1 MSHQH
6 TTQTSGQGMLERV
19 FKLREH
25 GTTAR
30 TEVIAGFTTFLT
42 MVYIVFVN
50 PQILGVAGMDTS
62 AVFVTTC
69 LIAAFGSIMMGLFAN
84 LPVALAPAMGLNAFF
99 AFVVV
104 QAMGLPWQVGM
115 GAIFWGAI
123 GLLLLTIFRV
133 RYWMIAN
140 IPVSLRVGITSGIG
154 LFIGMMGLKNAGVIV
169 ANPETLV
176 SIGNL
181 TSHSVLLGILGFFII
196 AILASRNIHAAVLV
210 SIVVTTLLGWMLG
223 DVHYNGIVSAPP
235 SVMTVVGHVDLAGS
249 FNLGL
254 KNAGV
259 IVANPETLVSIGNLT
274 SHSVLLGILGFFI
287 IAILASRNIHA
298 AVLVSI
304 VVTTLL
310 GWMLGDVHYNG
321 IVSAPPSV
329 MTVVGHVDLAGSF
342 NLGLA
347 GVIFSFM
354 LVNLF
359 DSSGTLIGVTDK
371 AGLADEKGKFPRM
384 KQALYVDSI
393 SSVTGSFIGTS
404 SVTAYIESSSGVS
417 VGGRTGLT
425 AVVVGLLFLLVIF
438 LSPLAG
444 MVPGYAAAGALIYV
458 GVLMTSSLAR
468 VNWQDLTES
477 VPAFITAVMMPF
489 SFSITEGIALG
500 FISYCVMK
508 IGTGRLRDL
517 SPCVIIVALLFIL
530 KIVFIDAH

>member
-1 MSHQH
+1 MNQPH

-69 LIAAFGSIMMGLFAN
+69 LIAALGSILMGVFAN

-181 TSHSVLLGILGFFII
+181 TSHSVLLGVLGFFII

-210 SIVVTTLLGWMLG
+210 SIIVTTLLGWMFG

-235 SVMTVVGHVDLAGS
+235 S
-249 FNLGL
+249 
-254 KNAGV
+254 
-259 IVANPETLVSIGNLT
+259 IAN
-274 SHSVLLGILGFFI
+274 
-287 IAILASRNIHA
+287 
-298 AVLVSI
+298 
-304 VVTTLL
+304 
-310 GWMLGDVHYNG
+310 
-321 IVSAPPSV
+321 
-329 MTVVGHVDLAGSF
+329 VVGHVDLAGSF

-384 KQALYVDSI
+384 KQALYVDSV
-393 SSVTGSFIGTS
+393 SSVVGSFIGTS

-444 MVPGYAAAGALIYV
+444 MVPPYAAAGALIYV

-468 VNWQDLTES
+468 VNWQDLTEA

-517 SPCVIIVALLFIL
+517 SPCVIIVALLFVL

>member
-1 MSHQH
+1 MSQQH
-6 TTQTSGQGMLERV
+6 TTQASGQGMLERV

-69 LIAAFGSIMMGLFAN
+69 LIAAF
-84 LPVALAPAMGLNAFF
+84 

-115 GAIFWGAI
+115 GAIFWGAV

-181 TSHSVLLGILGFFII
+181 TSHSVLLGVLGFFII

-210 SIVVTTLLGWMLG
+210 SIIVTTLLGWMMG

-235 SVMTVVGHVDLAGS
+235 SV
-249 FNLGL
+249 
-254 KNAGV
+254 
-259 IVANPETLVSIGNLT
+259 T
-274 SHSVLLGILGFFI
+274 S
-287 IAILASRNIHA
+287 
-298 AVLVSI
+298 
-304 VVTTLL
+304 
-310 GWMLGDVHYNG
+310 
-321 IVSAPPSV
+321 
-329 MTVVGHVDLAGSF
+329 VVGHVDLAGSF

-384 KQALYVDSI
+384 KQALFVDSI
-393 SSVTGSFIGTS
+393 SSVTGAFVGTS

-425 AVVVGLLFLLVIF
+425 AVVVGILFLLVIF

-444 MVPGYAAAGALIYV
+444 MVPPYAAAGALIYV

-517 SPCVIIVALLFIL
+517 SPCVVIVALLFVL

>member
-1 MSHQH
+1 MRGRNRCRTNKLSEKNYHTTAPGVAFWYRITANFPSFLRKLIMSQQH
-6 TTQTSGQGMLERV
+6 TTQASGQGMLERV

-62 AVFVTTC
+62 TVFVTTC
-69 LIAAFGSIMMGLFAN
+69 LIAAFGSILMGLFAN

-115 GAIFWGAI
+115 GAIFWGAV

-181 TSHSVLLGILGFFII
+181 TSHSVLLGVLGFFII

-210 SIVVTTLLGWMLG
+210 SIIVTTLLGWMMG

-235 SVMTVVGHVDLAGS
+235 SV
-249 FNLGL
+249 
-254 KNAGV
+254 
-259 IVANPETLVSIGNLT
+259 T
-274 SHSVLLGILGFFI
+274 S
-287 IAILASRNIHA
+287 
-298 AVLVSI
+298 
-304 VVTTLL
+304 
-310 GWMLGDVHYNG
+310 
-321 IVSAPPSV
+321 
-329 MTVVGHVDLAGSF
+329 VVGHVDLAGSF

-371 AGLADEKGKFPRM
+371 AGLADAKGKFPRM
-384 KQALYVDSI
+384 KQALFVDSI
-393 SSVTGSFIGTS
+393 SSVTGAFVGTS

-425 AVVVGLLFLLVIF
+425 AVVVGILFLLVIF

-444 MVPGYAAAGALIYV
+444 MVPPYAAAGALIYV

-517 SPCVIIVALLFIL
+517 SPCVVIVALLFVL

>member
-1 MSHQH
+1 MRGRNRCRTNKLSEKNYHTTAPGVAFWYRITANFPSFLRKLIMSQQH
-6 TTQTSGQGMLERV
+6 TTQASGQGMLERV

-69 LIAAFGSIMMGLFAN
+69 LIAAFGSILMGLFAN

-115 GAIFWGAI
+115 GAIFWGAV

-181 TSHSVLLGILGFFII
+181 TSHSVLLGVLGFFII

-210 SIVVTTLLGWMLG
+210 SIIVTTLLGWMMG

-235 SVMTVVGHVDLAGS
+235 SV
-249 FNLGL
+249 
-254 KNAGV
+254 
-259 IVANPETLVSIGNLT
+259 T
-274 SHSVLLGILGFFI
+274 S
-287 IAILASRNIHA
+287 
-298 AVLVSI
+298 
-304 VVTTLL
+304 
-310 GWMLGDVHYNG
+310 
-321 IVSAPPSV
+321 
-329 MTVVGHVDLAGSF
+329 VVGHVDLAGSF

-384 KQALYVDSI
+384 KQALFVDSI
-393 SSVTGSFIGTS
+393 SSVTGAFVGTS

-425 AVVVGLLFLLVIF
+425 AVVVGILFLLVIF

-444 MVPGYAAAGALIYV
+444 MVPPYAAAGALIYV

-517 SPCVIIVALLFIL
+517 SPCV
-530 KIVFIDAH
+530 

>member
-1 MSHQH
+1 MSQQH
-6 TTQTSGQGMLERV
+6 TTQASGQGMLERV

-69 LIAAFGSIMMGLFAN
+69 LIAAFGSILMGLFAN

-115 GAIFWGAI
+115 GAIFWGAV

-181 TSHSVLLGILGFFII
+181 TSHSVLLGVLGFFII

-210 SIVVTTLLGWMLG
+210 SIIVTTMLGWMMG

-235 SVMTVVGHVDLAGS
+235 SV
-249 FNLGL
+249 
-254 KNAGV
+254 
-259 IVANPETLVSIGNLT
+259 T
-274 SHSVLLGILGFFI
+274 S
-287 IAILASRNIHA
+287 
-298 AVLVSI
+298 
-304 VVTTLL
+304 
-310 GWMLGDVHYNG
+310 
-321 IVSAPPSV
+321 
-329 MTVVGHVDLAGSF
+329 VVGHVDLAGSF

-371 AGLADEKGKFPRM
+371 AGLSDEKGKFPRM
-384 KQALYVDSI
+384 KQALFVDSI
-393 SSVTGSFIGTS
+393 SSVTGAFVGTS

-425 AVVVGLLFLLVIF
+425 AVVVGILFLLVIF

-444 MVPGYAAAGALIYV
+444 MVPPYAAAGALIYV

-517 SPCVIIVALLFIL
+517 SPCVVIVALLFVL

>member
-1 MSHQH
+1 MSQQH
-6 TTQTSGQGMLERV
+6 TIQASGQGMLERV

-69 LIAAFGSIMMGLFAN
+69 LIAAFGSILMGLFAN

-210 SIVVTTLLGWMLG
+210 SIIVTTLLGWMLG

-235 SVMTVVGHVDLAGS
+235 SVSTVIGHVDLAGS
-249 FNLGL
+249 L
-254 KNAGV
+254 
-259 IVANPETLVSIGNLT
+259 
-274 SHSVLLGILGFFI
+274 
-287 IAILASRNIHA
+287 
-298 AVLVSI
+298 
-304 VVTTLL
+304 
-310 GWMLGDVHYNG
+310 
-321 IVSAPPSV
+321 
-329 MTVVGHVDLAGSF
+329 

-384 KQALYVDSI
+384 KQALFVDSV
-393 SSVTGSFIGTS
+393 SSVTGAFIGTS

-425 AVVVGLLFLLVIF
+425 AVVVGLLFLLVMF

-468 VNWQDLTES
+468 VKWQDLTES

-517 SPCVIIVALLFIL
+517 SPCVVIVALLFVL

>member
-1 MSHQH
+1 MSQQH
-6 TTQTSGQGMLERV
+6 TTQASGQGMLERV

-69 LIAAFGSIMMGLFAN
+69 LIAAFGSILMGLFAN

-115 GAIFWGAI
+115 GAIFWGAV

-181 TSHSVLLGILGFFII
+181 TSHSVLLGVLGFFII

-210 SIVVTTLLGWMLG
+210 SIIVTTLLGWMMG

-235 SVMTVVGHVDLAGS
+235 SV
-249 FNLGL
+249 
-254 KNAGV
+254 
-259 IVANPETLVSIGNLT
+259 T
-274 SHSVLLGILGFFI
+274 S
-287 IAILASRNIHA
+287 
-298 AVLVSI
+298 
-304 VVTTLL
+304 
-310 GWMLGDVHYNG
+310 
-321 IVSAPPSV
+321 
-329 MTVVGHVDLAGSF
+329 VVGHVDLAGSF

-384 KQALYVDSI
+384 KQALFVDSI
-393 SSVTGSFIGTS
+393 SSVTGAFVGTS

-425 AVVVGLLFLLVIF
+425 AVVVGILFLLVIF

-444 MVPGYAAAGALIYV
+444 MVPPYAAAGALIYV

-508 IGTGRLRDL
+508 IGTGRLRGL
-517 SPCVIIVALLFIL
+517 SPCVVIVALLFVL

>member
-1 MSHQH
+1 MSQQH

-69 LIAAFGSIMMGLFAN
+69 LIAAFGSILMGLFAN

-104 QAMGLPWQVGM
+104 GAMGLPWQVGM
-115 GAIFWGAI
+115 GAIFWGAV

-140 IPVSLRVGITSGIG
+140 IPVSLRVGISSGIG

-181 TSHSVLLGILGFFII
+181 TSHSVLLGVLGFFII

-210 SIVVTTLLGWMLG
+210 SIIVTTLLGWLLG

-235 SVMTVVGHVDLAGS
+235 SIS
-249 FNLGL
+249 
-254 KNAGV
+254 
-259 IVANPETLVSIGNLT
+259 
-274 SHSVLLGILGFFI
+274 
-287 IAILASRNIHA
+287 
-298 AVLVSI
+298 
-304 VVTTLL
+304 
-310 GWMLGDVHYNG
+310 
-321 IVSAPPSV
+321 
-329 MTVVGHVDLAGSF
+329 TVVGHVDLAGSF

-384 KQALYVDSI
+384 KQALFVDSV

-468 VNWQDLTES
+468 VKWEDLTES

-508 IGTGRLRDL
+508 LGTGRLRDL
-517 SPCVIIVALLFIL
+517 SPCVVVVALLFVL

>member
-1 MSHQH
+1 MSQQH
-6 TTQTSGQGMLERV
+6 TTQASGQGMLERV

-69 LIAAFGSIMMGLFAN
+69 LIAAFGSILMGLFAN

-115 GAIFWGAI
+115 GAIFWGAV

-181 TSHSVLLGILGFFII
+181 TSHSVLLGVLGFFII

-210 SIVVTTLLGWMLG
+210 SIIVTTLLGWMMG

-235 SVMTVVGHVDLAGS
+235 SV
-249 FNLGL
+249 
-254 KNAGV
+254 
-259 IVANPETLVSIGNLT
+259 T
-274 SHSVLLGILGFFI
+274 S
-287 IAILASRNIHA
+287 
-298 AVLVSI
+298 
-304 VVTTLL
+304 
-310 GWMLGDVHYNG
+310 
-321 IVSAPPSV
+321 
-329 MTVVGHVDLAGSF
+329 VVGHVDLAGSF

-384 KQALYVDSI
+384 KQALFVDSI
-393 SSVTGSFIGTS
+393 SSVTGAFVGTS

-425 AVVVGLLFLLVIF
+425 AVVVGILFLLVIF

-444 MVPGYAAAGALIYV
+444 MVPPYAAAGALIYV
-458 GVLMTSSLAR
+458 GVLMTSSLER

-517 SPCVIIVALLFIL
+517 SPCVVIVALLFVL

>member
-1 MSHQH
+1 MSQQH
-6 TTQTSGQGMLERV
+6 TTQASGQGMLERV

-181 TSHSVLLGILGFFII
+181 TSHSVLLGI
-196 AILASRNIHAAVLV
+196 
-210 SIVVTTLLGWMLG
+210 
-223 DVHYNGIVSAPP
+223 
-235 SVMTVVGHVDLAGS
+235 
-249 FNLGL
+249 
-254 KNAGV
+254 
-259 IVANPETLVSIGNLT
+259 
-274 SHSVLLGILGFFI
+274 
-287 IAILASRNIHA
+287 
-298 AVLVSI
+298 
-304 VVTTLL
+304 
-310 GWMLGDVHYNG
+310 LGDVHYNG

>member
-1 MSHQH
+1 MSQQD
-6 TTQTSGQGMLERV
+6 TTQAQSRGLLERV

-50 PQILGVAGMDTS
+50 PQILGAAGMDTS

-69 LIAAFGSIMMGLFAN
+69 LIAALGSILMGILAN

-104 QAMGLPWQVGM
+104 SAMGLPWQVGM

-169 ANPETLV
+169 ANKETLV

-196 AILASRNIHAAVLV
+196 AIMASRNIHAAVLI
-210 SIVVTTLLGWMLG
+210 SIVVTTLLGWAMG
-223 DVHYNGIVSAPP
+223 DVHYTGLVSAPP
-235 SVMTVVGHVDLAGS
+235 SVSTVVGHVNLAGS
-249 FNLGL
+249 L
-254 KNAGV
+254 
-259 IVANPETLVSIGNLT
+259 
-274 SHSVLLGILGFFI
+274 
-287 IAILASRNIHA
+287 
-298 AVLVSI
+298 
-304 VVTTLL
+304 
-310 GWMLGDVHYNG
+310 
-321 IVSAPPSV
+321 
-329 MTVVGHVDLAGSF
+329 

-371 AGLADEKGKFPRM
+371 AGLSDAQGKFPRM
-384 KQALYVDSI
+384 KQALFVDSI
-393 SSVTGSFIGTS
+393 SSVVGAFIGTS

-425 AVVVGLLFLLVIF
+425 AVVIGILFLLVIF

-444 MVPGYAAAGALIYV
+444 MVPSYAAAGALIYV
-458 GVLMTSSLAR
+458 GVLMTSSLTR
-468 VNWQDLTES
+468 VDWHDLTEA

-500 FISYCVMK
+500 FISYCIMK
-508 IGTGRLRDL
+508 LGTGRLRDL
-517 SPCVIIVALLFIL
+517 SPCVIVVALLFVL
-530 KIVFIDAH
+530 KIIFLDAH

>member
-104 QAMGLPWQVGM
+104 QAMGLPWQIGM
-115 GAIFWGAI
+115 GAIFWGAV

-169 ANPETLV
+169 ANPKTLV

-181 TSHSVLLGILGFFII
+181 TSHSVLLGMLGFFII
-196 AILASRNIHAAVLV
+196 TILASRNIHAAVLV

-223 DVHYNGIVSAPP
+223 DVHYSGIVSAPP
-235 SVMTVVGHVDLAGS
+235 SVTSVVGQ
-249 FNLGL
+249 
-254 KNAGV
+254 
-259 IVANPETLVSIGNLT
+259 
-274 SHSVLLGILGFFI
+274 
-287 IAILASRNIHA
+287 
-298 AVLVSI
+298 
-304 VVTTLL
+304 
-310 GWMLGDVHYNG
+310 
-321 IVSAPPSV
+321 
-329 MTVVGHVDLAGSF
+329 VDLAGSF

-438 LSPLAG
+438 LSPLAE

-517 SPCVIIVALLFIL
+517 SPCVIVVALLFLL
-530 KIVFIDAH
+530 KIVIIDGH

>member
-1 MSHQH
+1 MSQQH
-6 TTQTSGQGMLERV
+6 TTQASGQGMLERV

-69 LIAAFGSIMMGLFAN
+69 LIAAFGSILMGLFAN

-115 GAIFWGAI
+115 GAIFWGAV

-169 ANPETLV
+169 ANPATLV

-181 TSHSVLLGILGFFII
+181 TSHSVLLGVLGFFII

-210 SIVVTTLLGWMLG
+210 SIIVTTLLGWMMG

-235 SVMTVVGHVDLAGS
+235 SV
-249 FNLGL
+249 
-254 KNAGV
+254 
-259 IVANPETLVSIGNLT
+259 T
-274 SHSVLLGILGFFI
+274 S
-287 IAILASRNIHA
+287 
-298 AVLVSI
+298 
-304 VVTTLL
+304 
-310 GWMLGDVHYNG
+310 
-321 IVSAPPSV
+321 
-329 MTVVGHVDLAGSF
+329 VVGHVDLAGSF

-371 AGLADEKGKFPRM
+371 AGLADAKGKFPRM
-384 KQALYVDSI
+384 KQALFVDSI
-393 SSVTGSFIGTS
+393 SSVTGAFVGTS

-425 AVVVGLLFLLVIF
+425 AVVVGILFLLVIF

-444 MVPGYAAAGALIYV
+444 MVPPYAAAGALIYV

-517 SPCVIIVALLFIL
+517 SPCVVIVALLFVL

>member
-1 MSHQH
+1 MSQQH
-6 TTQTSGQGMLERV
+6 TTQASGQGMLERV

-69 LIAAFGSIMMGLFAN
+69 LIAAFGSILMGLFAN

-115 GAIFWGAI
+115 GAIFWGAV

-181 TSHSVLLGILGFFII
+181 TSHSVLLGVLGFFII

-210 SIVVTTLLGWMLG
+210 SIIVTTLLGWMMG

-235 SVMTVVGHVDLAGS
+235 SV
-249 FNLGL
+249 
-254 KNAGV
+254 
-259 IVANPETLVSIGNLT
+259 T
-274 SHSVLLGILGFFI
+274 S
-287 IAILASRNIHA
+287 
-298 AVLVSI
+298 
-304 VVTTLL
+304 
-310 GWMLGDVHYNG
+310 
-321 IVSAPPSV
+321 
-329 MTVVGHVDLAGSF
+329 VVGHVDLAGSF

-384 KQALYVDSI
+384 KQALFVDSI
-393 SSVTGSFIGTS
+393 SSVTGAFVGTS

-425 AVVVGLLFLLVIF
+425 AVVVGILFLLVIF

-444 MVPGYAAAGALIYV
+444 MVPPYAAAGALIYV

-517 SPCVIIVALLFIL
+517 SPCVIVVALLFVL

>member
-1 MSHQH
+1 MSQQH
-6 TTQTSGQGMLERV
+6 TTQTSGQGLLERV

-69 LIAAFGSIMMGLFAN
+69 LIAALGSILMGVFAN

-115 GAIFWGAI
+115 GAIFWGAV

-181 TSHSVLLGILGFFII
+181 TSHSVLLGVLGFFII

-210 SIVVTTLLGWMLG
+210 SIIVTTLLGWMLG
-223 DVHYNGIVSAPP
+223 DVHYSGIVSAPP
-235 SVMTVVGHVDLAGS
+235 SVSTVIGHVDLAGS
-249 FNLGL
+249 L
-254 KNAGV
+254 
-259 IVANPETLVSIGNLT
+259 
-274 SHSVLLGILGFFI
+274 
-287 IAILASRNIHA
+287 
-298 AVLVSI
+298 
-304 VVTTLL
+304 
-310 GWMLGDVHYNG
+310 
-321 IVSAPPSV
+321 
-329 MTVVGHVDLAGSF
+329 

-354 LVNLF
+354 LVSLLR

-393 SSVTGSFIGTS
+393 SSVAGSFIGTS

-444 MVPGYAAAGALIYV
+444 MVPPYAAAGALIYV

-468 VNWQDLTES
+468 VKWEDLTEA

-508 IGTGRLRDL
+508 IGTGRFREL
-517 SPCVIIVALLFIL
+517 SPCVIIVALLFVL

>member
-1 MSHQH
+1 MSQQH
-6 TTQTSGQGMLERV
+6 TTQAAGQGMLERV

-69 LIAAFGSIMMGLFAN
+69 LIAAFGSILMGLFAN

-115 GAIFWGAI
+115 GAIFWGAV

-181 TSHSVLLGILGFFII
+181 TSHSVLLGVLGFFII

-210 SIVVTTLLGWMLG
+210 SIIVTTLLGWMMG

-235 SVMTVVGHVDLAGS
+235 SV
-249 FNLGL
+249 
-254 KNAGV
+254 
-259 IVANPETLVSIGNLT
+259 T
-274 SHSVLLGILGFFI
+274 S
-287 IAILASRNIHA
+287 
-298 AVLVSI
+298 
-304 VVTTLL
+304 
-310 GWMLGDVHYNG
+310 
-321 IVSAPPSV
+321 
-329 MTVVGHVDLAGSF
+329 VVGHVDLAGSF

-384 KQALYVDSI
+384 KQALFVDSI
-393 SSVTGSFIGTS
+393 SSVTGAFVGTS

-425 AVVVGLLFLLVIF
+425 AVVVGILFLLVIF

-444 MVPGYAAAGALIYV
+444 MVPPYAAAGALIYV

-517 SPCVIIVALLFIL
+517 SPCVVIVALLFVL
-530 KIVFIDAH
+530 KIVFIDTH

>member
-1 MSHQH
+1 MSQQH
-6 TTQTSGQGMLERV
+6 TTQASGQGMLERV

-69 LIAAFGSIMMGLFAN
+69 LIAAFGSILMGLFAN

-210 SIVVTTLLGWMLG
+210 SIIVTTLLGWMLG
-223 DVHYNGIVSAPP
+223 YVHYNGIVSAPP
-235 SVMTVVGHVDLAGS
+235 SVSTVIGHVDLAGS
-249 FNLGL
+249 L
-254 KNAGV
+254 
-259 IVANPETLVSIGNLT
+259 
-274 SHSVLLGILGFFI
+274 
-287 IAILASRNIHA
+287 
-298 AVLVSI
+298 
-304 VVTTLL
+304 
-310 GWMLGDVHYNG
+310 
-321 IVSAPPSV
+321 
-329 MTVVGHVDLAGSF
+329 

-384 KQALYVDSI
+384 KQALFVDSV
-393 SSVTGSFIGTS
+393 SSVTGAFIGTS

-468 VNWQDLTES
+468 VKWQDLTES

-517 SPCVIIVALLFIL
+517 SPCVVIVALLFVL

>member
-1 MSHQH
+1 MSQQH
-6 TTQTSGQGMLERV
+6 TTQASGQGMLERV

-69 LIAAFGSIMMGLFAN
+69 LIAAFGSILMGLFAN

-115 GAIFWGAI
+115 GAIFWGAV

-181 TSHSVLLGILGFFII
+181 TSHSVLLGVLGFFII

-210 SIVVTTLLGWMLG
+210 SIIVTTQLGWMMG

-235 SVMTVVGHVDLAGS
+235 SV
-249 FNLGL
+249 
-254 KNAGV
+254 
-259 IVANPETLVSIGNLT
+259 T
-274 SHSVLLGILGFFI
+274 S
-287 IAILASRNIHA
+287 
-298 AVLVSI
+298 
-304 VVTTLL
+304 
-310 GWMLGDVHYNG
+310 
-321 IVSAPPSV
+321 
-329 MTVVGHVDLAGSF
+329 VVGHVDLAGSF

-384 KQALYVDSI
+384 KQALFVDSI
-393 SSVTGSFIGTS
+393 SSVTGAFVGTS

-425 AVVVGLLFLLVIF
+425 AVVVGILFLLVIF

-444 MVPGYAAAGALIYV
+444 MVPPYAAAGALIYV

-517 SPCVIIVALLFIL
+517 SPCVVIVALLFVL

>member
-1 MSHQH
+1 MSQQH
-6 TTQTSGQGMLERV
+6 TTQASGQGMLERV

-69 LIAAFGSIMMGLFAN
+69 LIAAFGSILMGLFAN

-115 GAIFWGAI
+115 GAIFWGAV

-181 TSHSVLLGILGFFII
+181 TSHSVLLGVLGFFII

-210 SIVVTTLLGWMLG
+210 SIIVTTLLGWMMG

-235 SVMTVVGHVDLAGS
+235 SV
-249 FNLGL
+249 
-254 KNAGV
+254 
-259 IVANPETLVSIGNLT
+259 T
-274 SHSVLLGILGFFI
+274 S
-287 IAILASRNIHA
+287 
-298 AVLVSI
+298 
-304 VVTTLL
+304 
-310 GWMLGDVHYNG
+310 
-321 IVSAPPSV
+321 
-329 MTVVGHVDLAGSF
+329 VVGHVDLAGSF

-371 AGLADEKGKFPRM
+371 AGLADAKGKFPRM
-384 KQALYVDSI
+384 KQALFVDSI
-393 SSVTGSFIGTS
+393 SSVTGAFVGTS

-425 AVVVGLLFLLVIF
+425 AVVVGILFLLVIF

-444 MVPGYAAAGALIYV
+444 MVPPYAAAGALIYV

-517 SPCVIIVALLFIL
+517 SPCVVIVVLLFVL

>member
-1 MSHQH
+1 MRGRNRCRTNKLSEKNYHTTAPGVAFWYRITTNFPSFLRKLIMSQQH
-6 TTQTSGQGMLERV
+6 TTQAAGQGMLERV

-69 LIAAFGSIMMGLFAN
+69 LIAAFGSILMGLFAN

-115 GAIFWGAI
+115 GAIFWGAV

-181 TSHSVLLGILGFFII
+181 TSHSVLLGVLGFFII

-210 SIVVTTLLGWMLG
+210 SIIVTTLLGWMMG

-235 SVMTVVGHVDLAGS
+235 SV
-249 FNLGL
+249 
-254 KNAGV
+254 
-259 IVANPETLVSIGNLT
+259 T
-274 SHSVLLGILGFFI
+274 S
-287 IAILASRNIHA
+287 
-298 AVLVSI
+298 
-304 VVTTLL
+304 
-310 GWMLGDVHYNG
+310 
-321 IVSAPPSV
+321 
-329 MTVVGHVDLAGSF
+329 VVGHVDLAGSF

-384 KQALYVDSI
+384 KQALFVDSI
-393 SSVTGSFIGTS
+393 SSVTGAFVGTS

-425 AVVVGLLFLLVIF
+425 AVVVGILFLLVIF

-444 MVPGYAAAGALIYV
+444 MVPPYAAAGALIYV

-517 SPCVIIVALLFIL
+517 SPCVVIVALLFVL
-530 KIVFIDAH
+530 KIVFIDGH